1 MGGFYKRIVLIDLS
15 VLGLSQL
22 LVIIFDTEWCSLALP
37 NLTVLRLPGRLKVK
51 GGIGELQKY
60 TIDPQFTNKLGTRHA
75 YPVAGLLLKVARF

>member
-1 MGGFYKRIVLIDLS
+1 MIL
-15 VLGLSQL
+15 
-22 LVIIFDTEWCSLALP
+22 DTERCLLALP
-37 NLTVLRLPGRLKVK
+37 HLTVLRLRGRLKIK